1 MPGRVLT
8 TAQAEADA
16 KRMLA
21 IINSISQQ
29 FTQLNATGQTLSDP
43 SNWDGQYA
51 AQFRADWPGVVST
64 LNKMSGD
71 LTQLQSSVSRVL
83 QDIQQSGGGL

>member
-1 MPGRVLT
+1 MPGKVLT

-29 FTQLNATGQTLSDP
+29 FGQLNATGRTLSDP
-43 SNWDGQYA
+43 GNWDGKYA
-51 AQFRADWPGVVST
+51 AQFRADWPGVVAA
-64 LNKMSGD
+64 LNRMSGD
-71 LTQLQSSVSRVL
+71 LTKLQSSVAKVL
-83 QDIQQSGGGL
+83 QDIEQSGGGL